1 VGPGDIYRQ
10 PDAPDPVLPD
20 ALVLDLARA
29 HLPAGRSV
37 SAVLQVDESGGEAR
51 AYLLDGAV
59 VVKTQRPHR
68 IRPRTSLAKEAA
80 LLRALAGPLAGRIPM
95 VFGYAQLDSVAGPVE
110 LTVMSRVSGRPVISQ
125 PVHAATRRAVLSE
138 LGAVLQAVHALD
150 PVAIN
155 RALPV
160 SGRVPVQADPAA
172 LRRRFELGFAD
183 LTEQLSA
190 RPGNWPLQTPPH
202 ELARRA
208 LQLLPSGWAQPPV
221 VLHANP
227 GPTHT
232 FTDSAGRFTA
242 LIDFGDAYASHPAL
256 DLRSW
261 PDPQDRRVLREGY
274 LAGVEPGAQWDAVWT
289 VVMVLAD
296 MAAIAAGDQYASAA
310 STDLTAVLG
319 VL

>member
-1 VGPGDIYRQ
+1 MARGDTYPQ

-29 HLPAGRSV
+29 HLPAGTSV
-37 SAVLQVDESGGEAR
+37 STVLEIDESGGEAR

-68 IRPRTSLAKEAA
+68 LRPRTSLAKEAA
-80 LLRALAGPLAGRIPM
+80 LLQALAGTLAGQIPV
-95 VFGYAQLDSVAGPVE
+95 VFGYAQVDSVAGPVE
-110 LTVMSRVSGRPVISQ
+110 LTVMSRVPGRPVIGR
-125 PVHAATRRAVLSE
+125 PATAAARRAVLTE
-138 LGAVLQAVHALD
+138 LAAVLRAVHTLD
-150 PVAIN
+150 PAAIN

-160 SGRVPVQADPAA
+160 TGRVPVEADAAA

-190 RPGNWPLQTPPH
+190 RPGSWPLQTAPD

-208 LQLLPSGWAQPPV
+208 LQLLPNRWEQRSV
-221 VLHANP
+221 VLHSNP

-242 LIDFGDAYASHPAL
+242 LIDFGDAYACHPAL

-289 VVMVLAD
+289 VAMVLTD
-296 MAAIAAGDQYASAA
+296 MAAITAGGQYAAA
-310 STDLTAVLG
+310 ARADLTALLG